1 MLCVHLF
8 KQRLRLFADL
18 IVRVFL
24 GLLGTSSRPRSFPH
38 GPPRGWLPPSLHHSC
53 SVLPWGCPA
62 LASCHLPPS
71 LLGWVGIYG
80 FTFSYYLC
88 SVLGAFLR
96 KQERIGGETD
106 CLGCSP
112 AHSGSTLPAP
122 APEAGAPGPSRG
134 LASGFAGNMLSPS

>member
-38 GPPRGWLPPSLHHSC
+38 GPPRGWLPPSLHRSC

-62 LASCHLPPS
+62 LASCHLPPAY
-71 LLGWVGIYG
+71 WVGLESMDLPSVTIYVQ
-80 FTFSYYLC
+80 FW
-88 SVLGAFLR
+88 VPFLENKR
-96 KQERIGGETD
+96 ELEEKQTVWVVVQLTRGPHFPPPPRRPVPQAPLVG
-106 CLGCSP
+106 
-112 AHSGSTLPAP
+112 LP
-122 APEAGAPGPSRG
+122 
-134 LASGFAGNMLSPS
+134 LASLETC